1 MVMNLC
7 LANLMHQ
14 YKVHLPQRNNWD
26 EDYNMMESFY
36 MSGINSKPYYDEE
49 DNLPSSLDEIPINI
63 EGTETE

>member
-26 EDYNMMESFY
+26 DDYNMMESFF

-49 DNLPSSLDEIPINI
+49 DHKPSSLDEIPINI
-63 EGTETE
+63 DGSETE